1 MGNYLLEVLKM
12 LLVGKITEKKK
23 ICRFLKAVSS
33 VLFHAAY
40 KVAYIIAPVYEL
52 TGSGTLFAFVDNIAV
67 YTAYICKAYNN
78 TASVVVTKSSFT
90 LYLSYNLGSIAV
102 WIL

>member
-33 VLFHAAY
+33 VLFYAAY
-40 KVAYIIAPVYEL
+40 KVAYIIAPVYKL
-52 TGSGTLFAFVDNIAV
+52 TGSGTLFADPALSKGLVV
-67 YTAYICKAYNN
+67 YRYICAHCKEYADGQY
-78 TASVVVTKSSFT
+78 
-90 LYLSYNLGSIAV
+90 Y
-102 WIL
+102 